1 MEDAKTIT
9 VKILDKEYQVSCNA
23 NEVEELRQSAN
34 YVHDKMREVKKS
46 SSVVGLER
54 LAIMVSLNIA
64 NDFLREKEKSA
75 SKKSFQDN
83 NMQALTGKLEKALLR
98 LKNKEN

>member
-1 MEDAKTIT
+1 MRDAKTIT

-34 YVHDKMREVKKS
+34 YVHDKMQEIKKS

-54 LAIMVSLNIA
+54 LSVMVSLNIA
-64 NDFLREKEKSA
+64 NDFLREKEKSI
-75 SKKSFQDN
+75 SQKTFQDN
-83 NMQALTGKLEKALLR
+83 NMQALNGKLEKALLR

>member
-64 NDFLREKEKSA
+64 NDFLREKEKS
-75 SKKSFQDN
+75 FQDN

>member
-64 NDFLREKEKSA
+64 NDFLREKEKSV
-75 SKKSFQDN
+75 SKKSFQDK
-83 NMQALTGKLEKALLR
+83 NMQALNGKLEKALLR